1 LNKWG
6 FANFDETHVI
16 TLRAQLTSPLQ
27 LVTLA
32 AATLILLPLGYV
44 TSQALS
50 AEPAVWSRLWTTR
63 IPELLTNTIRLAAS
77 VACLTLVLGIS
88 TAWLVTRVQ
97 FPGRRLWEG
106 ALVLPLAMPTYVLA
120 YIYSYLL
127 GFGGPIE
134 QVWQLVAG
142 PQARIFSPH
151 SYLGATLVMTLDTF
165 PFVYLLSRSAL
176 LNLNVSFEEVS
187 RASGISRMKTLWLVT
202 LPLMRPSIAAGLA
215 LVILYVVSDFGAVSL
230 LRYQTLTYAVFQQMT
245 GRSDN
250 AAASILSLLLVGL
263 ALLFLVIERWFR
275 HRSRFYQ
282 TTGRYRRPERHRFGW
297 LGTSLVTGYLVLI
310 VGASFGLPAY
320 LLTVWSLSPEAQAT
334 IDSRFFGFLWNSG
347 FLAACAATGGV
358 LIGLPLA
365 YMASRR
371 PTWLNLGCLQAAYA
385 GYVLPGPVAALAV
398 LVLCLNLTPFLYGSV
413 LVLIV
418 AYVIHFLPAGL
429 QSLEPALQQITP
441 NLEEVARTL
450 GLGVRQTWQRVTLPL
465 MRNGFI
471 VAWVLIFLQTMKELP
486 ATLLLR
492 PVGFDTLAIRVWME
506 ATEEYYR
513 LAAPSALLIVLLGL
527 PTLLLLLSK
536 DWRAA

>member
-1 LNKWG
+1 M
-6 FANFDETHVI
+6 
-16 TLRAQLTSPLQ
+16 Q

-32 AATLILLPLGYV
+32 SAALILLPLGYV

-50 AEPAVWSRLWTTR
+50 ADPAVWSRLWTTR
-63 IPELLTNTIRLAAS
+63 IPELLSNTIWLAAS
-77 VACLTLVLGIS
+77 VACLTLVLGVS
-88 TAWLVTRVQ
+88 TAWLVTRVE
-97 FPGRRLWEG
+97 FPGRGLWEG

-127 GFGGPIE
+127 GFGGPVE
-134 QVWQLVAG
+134 QAWQMVAG

-176 LNLNVSFEEVS
+176 LNMNVSFEEVS
-187 RASGISRMKTLWLVT
+187 RASGISRTKTLWLVT

-250 AAASILSLLLVGL
+250 TAASILSLLLVGL
-263 ALLFLVIERWFR
+263 ALLFLITERWFR

-282 TTGRYRRPERHRFGW
+282 TTGRYRRPERHRYGW
-297 LGTSLVTGYLVLI
+297 LGTSLVTGYLAFV
-310 VGASFGLPAY
+310 VSAAFALPAY
-320 LLTVWSLSPEAQAT
+320 LLVVWSLSPEAQAT
-334 IDSRFFGFLWNSG
+334 VDSRFIGFLWNSG

-371 PTWLNLGCLQAAYA
+371 PNWLNLGCLQAAYA

-398 LVLCLNLTPFLYGSV
+398 LVLCLNVTPFLYGSV

-418 AYVIHFLPAGL
+418 AYMIHFLPAGL

-465 MRNGFI
+465 MRTGFV
-471 VAWVLIFLQTMKELP
+471 VAWVLMFLQTMKELP

-506 ATEEYYR
+506 ASEEYYR

-527 PTLLLLLSK
+527 PTLLLLFSK

>member
-1 LNKWG
+1 M
-6 FANFDETHVI
+6 I
-16 TLRAQLTSPLQ
+16 
-27 LVTLA
+27 
-32 AATLILLPLGYV
+32 
-44 TSQALS
+44 
-50 AEPAVWSRLWTTR
+50 
-63 IPELLTNTIRLAAS
+63 
-77 VACLTLVLGIS
+77 
-88 TAWLVTRVQ
+88 
-97 FPGRRLWEG
+97 
-106 ALVLPLAMPTYVLA
+106 
-120 YIYSYLL
+120 
-127 GFGGPIE
+127 
-134 QVWQLVAG
+134 
-142 PQARIFSPH
+142 
-151 SYLGATLVMTLDTF
+151 
-165 PFVYLLSRSAL
+165 
-176 LNLNVSFEEVS
+176 
-187 RASGISRMKTLWLVT
+187 
-202 LPLMRPSIAAGLA
+202 
-215 LVILYVVSDFGAVSL
+215 
-230 LRYQTLTYAVFQQMT
+230 
-245 GRSDN
+245 
-250 AAASILSLLLVGL
+250 
-263 ALLFLVIERWFR
+263 
-275 HRSRFYQ
+275 
-282 TTGRYRRPERHRFGW
+282 
-297 LGTSLVTGYLVLI
+297 TGYLIVV
-310 VGASFGLPAY
+310 VGASFALPAW
-320 LLTVWSLSPEAQAT
+320 LLLAWSFSPEAQAT

-365 YMASRR
+365 YMANRR
-371 PTWLNLGCLQAAYA
+371 PNWLNVGCLQAAYA

-398 LVLCLNLTPFLYGSV
+398 LVLCLNATPFLYGSV

-506 ATEEYYR
+506 ASEEYYR

>member
-1 LNKWG
+1 
-6 FANFDETHVI
+6 
-16 TLRAQLTSPLQ
+16 
-27 LVTLA
+27 
-32 AATLILLPLGYV
+32 
-44 TSQALS
+44 
-50 AEPAVWSRLWTTR
+50 
-63 IPELLTNTIRLAAS
+63 
-77 VACLTLVLGIS
+77 
-88 TAWLVTRVQ
+88 
-97 FPGRRLWEG
+97 
-106 ALVLPLAMPTYVLA
+106 VLA

-127 GFGGPIE
+127 GFGGPVE
-134 QVWQLVAG
+134 HVWQLIAG
-142 PQARIFSPH
+142 PEARIFSPQ

-187 RASGISRMKTLWLVT
+187 RASGISRLKTLWLVT

-250 AAASILSLLLVGL
+250 TAASILSLLLVGL
-263 ALLFLVIERWFR
+263 ALLFLVTERWFR

-297 LGTSLVTGYLVLI
+297 LGTTMVTGYLALV

-320 LLTVWSLSPEAQAT
+320 LLVIWSLSPEAQAT
-334 IDSRFFGFLWNSG
+334 IDNRFFGFLLNSG

-365 YMASRR
+365 YMANRR
-371 PTWLNLGCLQAAYA
+371 PSWLNLGCLQAAYA

-471 VAWVLIFLQTMKELP
+471 VAWVLMFLQTMKELP

-506 ATEEYYR
+506 ASEEYYQ

>member
-1 LNKWG
+1 V
-6 FANFDETHVI
+6 T
-16 TLRAQLTSPLQ
+16 TLRAHLSSPLQ

-32 AATLILLPLGYV
+32 SAALILLPLGYV

-50 AEPAVWSRLWTTR
+50 ADPAVWSRLWTTR
-63 IPELLTNTIRLAAS
+63 IPELLTNTIWLAAS
-77 VACLTLVLGIS
+77 VACLTLLLGVS
-88 TAWLVTRVQ
+88 TAWLVTRVE

-127 GFGGPIE
+127 GFGGPVE
-134 QVWQLVAG
+134 HVWQLVAG

-250 AAASILSLLLVGL
+250 TAASILSLLLVGL
-263 ALLFLVIERWFR
+263 ALLFLVTERWFR

-282 TTGRYRRPERHRFGW
+282 TTGRYRRPERHRYGW
-297 LGTSLVTGYLVLI
+297 LGTSMVTGYLMFV
-310 VGASFGLPAY
+310 VGASFVLPAY
-320 LLTVWSLSPEAQAT
+320 LLVVWSLSPESQAT

-365 YMASRR
+365 YMANRR
-371 PTWLNLGCLQAAYA
+371 PSWLNLGCLQAAYA

-450 GLGVRQTWQRVTLPL
+450 GLGVRQTWKRVTLPL

-471 VAWVLIFLQTMKELP
+471 VAWVLMFLQTMKELP

-506 ATEEYYR
+506 ASEEYYQ

>member
-1 LNKWG
+1 M
-6 FANFDETHVI
+6 T
-16 TLRAQLTSPLQ
+16 TLRAHLSSPLQ

-32 AATLILLPLGYV
+32 SAALILLPLGYV

-50 AEPAVWSRLWTTR
+50 ADPAVWSRLWTTR
-63 IPELLTNTIRLAAS
+63 IPELLTNTIWLSAS
-77 VACLTLVLGIS
+77 VACLTLLLGVS
-88 TAWLVTRVQ
+88 TAWLVTRIE
-97 FPGRRLWEG
+97 FLGRGLWEG

-127 GFGGPIE
+127 GFGGPVE
-134 QVWQLVAG
+134 HVWQLIAG
-142 PQARIFSPH
+142 PQARVFSPQ

-250 AAASILSLLLVGL
+250 TAASILSLLLVGL
-263 ALLFLVIERWFR
+263 ALLFLVTERWFR

-297 LGTSLVTGYLVLI
+297 LGTTLVTGYLALV

-320 LLTVWSLSPEAQAT
+320 LLVIWSLSPEAQAT
-334 IDSRFFGFLWNSG
+334 IDNRFFGFLWNSG

-365 YMASRR
+365 YMANRR
-371 PTWLNLGCLQAAYA
+371 PSWLNLGCLQAAYA

-471 VAWVLIFLQTMKELP
+471 VAWVLMFLQTMKELP

-506 ATEEYYR
+506 ASEEYYQ

>member
-1 LNKWG
+1 M
-6 FANFDETHVI
+6 T
-16 TLRAQLTSPLQ
+16 TLRAHLSSPLQ

-32 AATLILLPLGYV
+32 SAALILLPLGYV

-50 AEPAVWSRLWTTR
+50 ADPAVWNRLWTTR
-63 IPELLTNTIRLAAS
+63 IPELLTNTISLSAS
-77 VACLTLVLGIS
+77 VACLTLLLGVS
-88 TAWLVTRVQ
+88 TAWLVTRIE

-127 GFGGPIE
+127 GFGGPVE
-134 QVWQLVAG
+134 HVWQLVAG
-142 PQARIFSPH
+142 PQARIFSPQ

-250 AAASILSLLLVGL
+250 MAASILSLLLVGL
-263 ALLFLVIERWFR
+263 ALLFLVTERWFR

-297 LGTSLVTGYLVLI
+297 LGTTLVTGYLVLV

-320 LLTVWSLSPEAQAT
+320 LLVIWSLSPEAQAT

-365 YMASRR
+365 YMANRR
-371 PTWLNLGCLQAAYA
+371 PSWLNLGCLQAAYA

-429 QSLEPALQQITP
+429 QSMEPALQQITP
-441 NLEEVARTL
+441 HLEEVARTL

-471 VAWVLIFLQTMKELP
+471 VAWVLMFLQTMKELP

-506 ATEEYYR
+506 ASEEYYQ

>member
-1 LNKWG
+1 MS
-6 FANFDETHVI
+6 
-16 TLRAQLTSPLQ
+16 TLRAHLSSPLQ

-32 AATLILLPLGYV
+32 SAALILLPLGYV

-50 AEPAVWSRLWTTR
+50 ADPAVWSRLWTTR
-63 IPELLTNTIRLAAS
+63 IPELLTNTIWLAAS
-77 VACLTLVLGIS
+77 VACLTLLLGVS
-88 TAWLVTRVQ
+88 TAWLVTRIE

-127 GFGGPIE
+127 GFGGPVE
-134 QVWQLVAG
+134 HVWQLVAG
-142 PQARIFSPH
+142 PQARIFSPQ

-187 RASGISRMKTLWLVT
+187 RASGISRLKTLWLVT

-230 LRYQTLTYAVFQQMT
+230 LRYQTLTYAVFQQIT

-250 AAASILSLLLVGL
+250 TAASILSLLLVGL
-263 ALLFLVIERWFR
+263 ALLFLVTERWFR

-282 TTGRYRRPERHRFGW
+282 TTGRYRRPERHRFSW
-297 LGTSLVTGYLVLI
+297 LGTTLVTGYLMLV

-320 LLTVWSLSPEAQAT
+320 LLIIWSLSPEAQAT

-365 YMASRR
+365 YMANRR
-371 PTWLNLGCLQAAYA
+371 PSWVNLGCLQAAYA

-471 VAWVLIFLQTMKELP
+471 VAWVLMFLQTMKELP

-506 ATEEYYR
+506 ASEEYYQ

>member
-1 LNKWG
+1 M
-6 FANFDETHVI
+6 I
-16 TLRAQLTSPLQ
+16 TTRFQLTSPMQ

-32 AATLILLPLGYV
+32 SAALILLPLGYV

-50 AEPAVWSRLWTTR
+50 ADPAVWSRLWTTR
-63 IPELLTNTIRLAAS
+63 IPELLSNTIWLAAS
-77 VACLTLVLGIS
+77 VACLTLVLGVS
-88 TAWLVTRVQ
+88 TAWLVTRVE
-97 FPGRRLWEG
+97 FPGRGLWEG

-127 GFGGPIE
+127 GFGGPVE
-134 QVWQLVAG
+134 QAWQMVAG

-176 LNLNVSFEEVS
+176 LNMNVSFEEVS
-187 RASGISRMKTLWLVT
+187 RASGISRTKTLWLVT

-250 AAASILSLLLVGL
+250 TAASILSLLLVGL
-263 ALLFLVIERWFR
+263 ALLFLITERWFR

-282 TTGRYRRPERHRFGW
+282 TTGRYRRPERHRYGW
-297 LGTSLVTGYLVLI
+297 LGTSLVTGYLAFV
-310 VGASFGLPAY
+310 VSAAFALPAY
-320 LLTVWSLSPEAQAT
+320 LLVVWSLSPEAQAT
-334 IDSRFFGFLWNSG
+334 VDSRFIGFLWNSG

-371 PTWLNLGCLQAAYA
+371 PNWLNLGCLQAAYA

-398 LVLCLNLTPFLYGSV
+398 LVLCLNVTPFLYGSV

-418 AYVIHFLPAGL
+418 AYMIHFLPAGL

-465 MRNGFI
+465 MRTGFV
-471 VAWVLIFLQTMKELP
+471 VAWVLMFLQTMKELP

-506 ATEEYYR
+506 ASEEYYR

-527 PTLLLLLSK
+527 PTLLLLFSK

>member
-1 LNKWG
+1 M
-6 FANFDETHVI
+6 T
-16 TLRAQLTSPLQ
+16 TLRAHLSSPLQ

-32 AATLILLPLGYV
+32 SAALILLPLGYV

-50 AEPAVWSRLWTTR
+50 ADPAVWSRLWTTR
-63 IPELLTNTIRLAAS
+63 IPELLTNTIWLSAS
-77 VACLTLVLGIS
+77 VACLTLLLGVS
-88 TAWLVTRVQ
+88 TAWLVTRIE
-97 FPGRRLWEG
+97 FAGRRLWEG

-127 GFGGPIE
+127 GFGGPVE
-134 QVWQLVAG
+134 HVWQLVAG
-142 PQARIFSPH
+142 PQARIFSPQ

-187 RASGISRMKTLWLVT
+187 RASGISRLKTLWLVT

-250 AAASILSLLLVGL
+250 TAASILSLLLVGL
-263 ALLFLVIERWFR
+263 ALLFLVTERWFR

-282 TTGRYRRPERHRFGW
+282 TTGRYRRPERHRFSW
-297 LGTSLVTGYLVLI
+297 LGTTLVTGYLMLV

-320 LLTVWSLSPEAQAT
+320 LLIIWSLSPEAQAT

-365 YMASRR
+365 YMANRR
-371 PTWLNLGCLQAAYA
+371 PSWLNLGCLQAAYA

-471 VAWVLIFLQTMKELP
+471 VAWVLMFLQTMKELP

-506 ATEEYYR
+506 ASEEYYQ

>member
-1 LNKWG
+1 
-6 FANFDETHVI
+6 VI
-16 TLRAQLTSPLQ
+16 TTRSQLTSPLQ
-27 LVTLA
+27 LLTLA
-32 AATLILLPLGYV
+32 SAALILLPLGYV

-50 AEPAVWSRLWTTR
+50 ADAAVWNRLWSTR
-63 IPELLTNTIRLAAS
+63 IPELLSNTIWLSAS
-77 VACLTLVLGIS
+77 VACLTLVLGVS
-88 TAWLVTRVQ
+88 TAWLVTRVE
-97 FPGRRLWEG
+97 FPGRQLWEG

-127 GFGGPIE
+127 GFGGPVEHI
-134 QVWQLVAG
+134 WQMLAG
-142 PQARIFSPH
+142 PQARVFSPH

-176 LNLNVSFEEVS
+176 LNMNVSFEEVA
-187 RASGISRMKTLWLVT
+187 RASGISRIKTLWLVT
-202 LPLMRPSIAAGLA
+202 LPLMRPSIVAGLA

-250 AAASILSLLLVGL
+250 TAASILSLLLVGL
-263 ALLFLVIERWFR
+263 ALLFLITERWFR

-282 TTGRYRRPERHRFGW
+282 TTGRYRIPQRHRYGW
-297 LGTSLVTGYLVLI
+297 LGTSLVTGYLTLV
-310 VGASFGLPAY
+310 VGTAFALPAY
-320 LLTVWSLSPEAQAT
+320 LLVAWSFTPEAQAT

-418 AYVIHFLPAGL
+418 AYIIHFLPAGL

-450 GLGVRQTWQRVTLPL
+450 GLGVRETWQRVTLPL
-465 MRNGFI
+465 MRNGFM
-471 VAWVLIFLQTMKELP
+471 VAWVLMFLQTMKELP

-506 ATEEYYR
+506 ASEEYYQ

>member
-1 LNKWG
+1 V
-6 FANFDETHVI
+6 T
-16 TLRAQLTSPLQ
+16 TLRTQLTSPLQ

-32 AATLILLPLGYV
+32 SAALILLPLGYV

-50 AEPAVWSRLWTTR
+50 ADPAVWSRLWTTR

-77 VACLTLVLGIS
+77 VACLTLVLGVS
-88 TAWLVTRVQ
+88 TAWLVTRVE
-97 FPGRRLWEG
+97 FPARRLWEG

-134 QVWQLVAG
+134 HVWQLVAG

-151 SYLGATLVMTLDTF
+151 SYPGATLVMTLDTF

-250 AAASILSLLLVGL
+250 TAASILSLLLVGL
-263 ALLFLVIERWFR
+263 SLLFLITERWFR

-297 LGTSLVTGYLVLI
+297 LGTSLVTIYLVLV
-310 VGASFGLPAY
+310 VGASFALPAY
-320 LLTVWSLSPEAQAT
+320 LLLVWSFSPEAQAT

-358 LIGLPLA
+358 LVGLPLA

-371 PTWLNLGCLQAAYA
+371 PNWLNLGCLQAAYA

-413 LVLIV
+413 LILIV

-465 MRNGFI
+465 MRDGFI
-471 VAWVLIFLQTMKELP
+471 VAWVLMFLQTMKELP

-492 PVGFDTLAIRVWME
+492 PVGFDTLSIRVWME
-506 ATEEYYR
+506 ASEEYYQ

>member
-1 LNKWG
+1 M
-6 FANFDETHVI
+6 TTI
-16 TLRAQLTSPLQ
+16 RQQLSSPLQ
-27 LVTLA
+27 LIVLA
-32 AATLILLPLGYV
+32 SAGFILLPLGYV
-44 TSQALS
+44 ISQALQADS
-50 AEPAVWSRLWTTR
+50 EIWARLWATR
-63 IPELLTNTIRLAAS
+63 IPELLSNTIWLAGS
-77 VACLTLVLGIS
+77 VACLTLILGVS
-88 TAWLVTRVQ
+88 TAWLVTRVD

-120 YIYSYLL
+120 YVYSYLL
-127 GFGGPIE
+127 GFGGPVE
-134 QVWQLVAG
+134 HLWQAVAG

-151 SYLGATLVMTLDTF
+151 SYLGVTLVMTLDTF

-176 LNLNVSFEEVS
+176 LNMNVSFEEVA
-187 RASGISRMKTLWLVT
+187 RASGVSRLKTLWLVT

-250 AAASILSLLLVGL
+250 TAASILGLLLVGL
-263 ALLFLVIERWFR
+263 ALVFLVTERWFR

-282 TTGRYRRPERHRFGW
+282 TTGRYRSPDRHRYNW
-297 LGTSLVTGYLVLI
+297 LGTSVVIAYLALV
-310 VGASFGLPAY
+310 VGAAFALPAY
-320 LLTVWSLSPEAQAT
+320 LLITWSFSPEAQAT
-334 IDSRFFGFLWNSG
+334 IDSRFYGFVWNSG

-365 YMASRR
+365 YLANRR

-398 LVLCLNLTPFLYGSV
+398 LILCLKITPFIYGSV
-413 LVLIV
+413 LVLIA
-418 AYVIHFLPAGL
+418 AYVIHYLPAGL

-450 GLGVRQTWQRVTLPL
+450 GSNVRQTWQRVTLPL
-465 MRNGFI
+465 VRNGFV
-471 VAWVLIFLQTMKELP
+471 VAWVLIFLQTIKELP

-506 ATEEYYR
+506 ASEEYYR
-513 LAAPSALLIVLLGL
+513 LAAPSALLIVLVGL
-527 PTLLLLLSK
+527 PTLVLLLSK